1 MDGKLAK
8 IYYSPQGYW
17 KGISAIK
24 KLAEA
29 AKVPETV
36 SKQWLYKQALWQIY
50 LPAPRHVPR
59 PKFDVATPNSVHQAD
74 LLFLP
79 HDKLPRGKKIYK
91 YALTVV
97 DIASRYK
104 EAEPLTSKN
113 SDEVAKAFQSIYK
126 RSPLT
131 WPNMLQVD
139 PGREF
144 MGAVT
149 KEMEKHKTYIRR
161 GRTEIHRD
169 QAIVE
174 RFNRTLAERLFG
186 HQYAVEMLLPEGK
199 RSTEWVKRLP
209 DVVGALNN
217 EVTSLIGKKPAVAIK
232 EKEVSSQPS
241 TKYNRPVGA
250 NEKKLPPLINVRY
263 LYQPGELEGGTKRAT
278 DPIWSLKVYQVVEN
292 KTKPNEP
299 VVYYLSDGPKRG
311 FVREELLVVPPN
323 TQLPPA

>member
-1 MDGKLAK
+1 MDAKLAK

-17 KGISAIK
+17 KGVSAIK

-29 AKVPETV
+29 AKVPENV

-113 SDEVAKAFQSIYK
+113 SDEVARALQLIYR

-149 KEMEKHKTYIRR
+149 KEMKKHKTYIRR

-169 QAIVE
+169 QGIVE

-209 DVVGALNN
+209 DVVAALNN

-232 EKEVSSQPS
+232 EKEVYSKPS

-250 NEKKLPPLINVRY
+250 AEKKLPPLINVRY

-311 FVREELLVVPPN
+311 FVREELLVVPP
-323 TQLPPA
+323 A